1 MLLLYR
7 LDDKAREW
15 REKFREIEVW
25 DEARVKKLLKSKY
38 HFKKA
43 YAKAENLAKEFFL
56 FENMV
61 KEGAKLLNQL
71 GEKNKELVAENDVIK
86 QNIKKKR
93 CWH

>member
-15 REKFREIEVW
+15 REKFRELEVW
-25 DEARVKKLLKSKY
+25 DEARAKKLLKSKY

-43 YAKAENLAKEFFL
+43 YAKAENLAKEFFS

-71 GEKNKELVAENDVIK
+71 EEKQRAGGRERCHQAKH
-86 QNIKKKR
+86 QTKR